1 MRCII
6 FVERK
11 IATRVL
17 ASLLGSIEVLSS
29 RLCFQPLAG
38 KSAGL
43 NVMNRKLQQH
53 VVEAFRDGKVSI
65 NVIVFPYRATH
76 WEVLGSDCVIQKF
89 WP

>member
-29 RLCFQPLAG
+29 RFRFQPLAG
-38 KSAGL
+38 KGAGL

-53 VVEAFRDGKVSI
+53 VVESFRDGEVSI
-65 NVIVFPYRATH
+65 STVICFCQSSPPAGYF
-76 WEVLGSDCVIQKF
+76 EDN
-89 WP
+89 

>member
-17 ASLLGSIEVLSS
+17 ASLLSSLELLSS
-29 RLCFQPLAG
+29 KLRFQPLSG
-38 KSAGL
+38 KSTGF

-53 VVEAFRDGKVSI
+53 VVESFRDGEVSI
-65 NVIVFPYRATH
+65 SDVFFPKLHNLLEGHR
-76 WEVLGSDCVIQKF
+76 LCVCFSFI
-89 WP
+89 